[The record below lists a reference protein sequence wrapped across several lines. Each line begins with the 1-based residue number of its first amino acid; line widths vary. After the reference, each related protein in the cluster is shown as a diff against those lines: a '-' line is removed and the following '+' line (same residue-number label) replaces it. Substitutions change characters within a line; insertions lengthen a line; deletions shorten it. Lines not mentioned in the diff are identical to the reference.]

1 MSLDAAKWKRLD
13 EAVAAA
19 LQLPEAQR
27 EAALQQA
34 LGDSPALLRAAQT
47 ALDPRGPEPA
57 LGRFAG
63 SVLAAWDA
71 SLAVDEDARWRGRM
85 LGAWR
90 VVERIGAGG
99 MSTVYRVERADG
111 AFERVAALKLLPLS
125 LQSEELRLRFAQER
139 RIAARLQHPGIAQL
153 LDAGSTDDGSPY
165 LVLEYIE
172 GEPIDLHCDR
182 VGLDLRGRLGLL
194 VEVCEA
200 VQFAHRNLVV
210 HRDLKP
216 ANILVDGSGRVKLL
230 DFGIARLLE
239 DAGAAQQTGPL
250 GARLTPDY
258 AAPEQ
263 FLGQPISAATDVY
276 ALGCLMYRLLSGRV
290 PLALSGRG
298 LAQMLESLQQ
308 APRPALSD
316 LAPRG
321 RRPPGL
327 RARELDADL
336 DAIAAHAVAFDP
348 DQRYTAVAE
357 FAADLRRWLDG
368 LPVQAR
374 RAGRGYRISRFLR
387 RHRLG
392 LGLTA
397 AVFVALGGTAAVA
410 LHQAGEA
417 RQQRDD
423 AQAMAGLLREL
434 MQLADPNAGLG
445 HRIGAH
451 ALLRTALTR
460 IETDSAAQPASRIAV
475 LDTLAPALQ
484 AFELFDEAI
493 SARTLTHA
501 LLLEANGPEHA
512 DTLAALR
519 QLALALRGRSADRAR
534 AERLFLDL
542 RAIRL
547 RQFGAAHPLSAESA
561 WDLGFFYLRYAEPA
575 HPGRAEAEP
584 LLFEAWSRFAETVG
598 EADPRTARVL
608 FDLGLATADRSLRIE
623 RMRQAIKLRERA
635 LGPDDPQLLQHQG
648 DLALVLGEAGL
659 GEAEAESAI
668 ALGRHA
674 AEGYRRLRGDLHPL
688 TITLWNNLA
697 GIYRDHGR
705 YDQALALYRQ
715 LDERVRAVVPE
726 GHLRR
731 AFPQF
736 GIGVCLNR
744 LQRHDEAEAPLRA
757 ALAIVENAGRLA
769 MQAATHRE
777 LGDSL
782 QGQGRE
788 AEARAQFDA
797 ALRILVD
804 QLDRSAEDPGV
815 QSLLERLEEAGR

>member
-1 MSLDAAKWKRLD
+1 MSLDAAAWKRLD
-13 EAVAAA
+13 EAIAAA
-19 LQLPEAQR
+19 LDLPETQR
-27 EAALQQA
+27 AGLLQQA
-34 LGDSPALLRAAQT
+34 LGDSPALLQAARA
-47 ALDPRGPEPA
+47 ALDPHAPEPA
-57 LGRFAG
+57 LGQFAG
-63 SVLAAWDA
+63 GMLAAWDA
-71 SLAVDEDARWRGRM
+71 LLAANEDTRWRGRR

-99 MSTVYRVERADG
+99 MGTVYKVERADG
-111 AFERVAALKLLPLS
+111 AFERTAALKLLPLS
-125 LQSEELRLRFAQER
+125 LQSEELRRRFAQER

-165 LVLEYIE
+165 LVLEYVE

-182 VGLDLRGRLGLL
+182 LRLGLGARL
-194 VEVCEA
+194 RLLADVCAA

-239 DAGAAQQTGPL
+239 DTEAAQQTGPL

-263 FLGQPISAATDVY
+263 FLGQQISAATDVY

-290 PLALSGRG
+290 PLELSGSG
-298 LAQMLESLQQ
+298 LAQMLDTLQQ
-308 APRPALSD
+308 APRPPLSGQAL
-316 LAPRG
+316 RG
-321 RRPPGL
+321 RLPPGL

-336 DAIAAHAVAFDP
+336 DAIAARAVAVDP
-348 DQRYTAVAE
+348 DQRYAAVAE
-357 FAADLRRWLDG
+357 FAADLRRWQDG

-374 RAGRGYRISRFLR
+374 RAGRGYRIGRFLR
-387 RHRLG
+387 RHWLG

-397 AVFVALGGTAAVA
+397 AVILTLGGTAAVA
-410 LHQAGEA
+410 LHQAEQA

-434 MQLADPNAGLG
+434 MQLADPDAGLG

-451 ALLRTALTR
+451 AVLRTALTR

-475 LDTLAPALQ
+475 LDTLAQALQ
-484 AFELFDEAI
+484 AFELFDETI
-493 SARTLTHA
+493 RARALAHA
-501 LLLEANGPEHA
+501 LQREVKGPAHA

-534 AERLFLDL
+534 AEQLFVDL
-542 RAIRL
+542 RATRL
-547 RQFGAAHPLSAESA
+547 QQLGAAHPLSAESA
-561 WDLGFFYLRYAEPA
+561 WDLGFFYLRYADPA
-575 HPGRAEAEP
+575 HPRRAEAEP
-584 LLFEAWSRFAETVG
+584 LLLEAWTRYAQSLG
-598 EADPRTARVL
+598 EDDPRTARVL

-623 RMRQAIKLRERA
+623 RMRRAIALRERA
-635 LGPDDPQLLQHQG
+635 LGPEDPQLLQHQG
-648 DLALVLGEAGL
+648 DLALVLGEAG
-659 GEAEAESAI
+659 EADAAI
-668 ALGRHA
+668 ALGLRA
-674 AEGYRRLRGDLHPL
+674 AEGFRRLRGDLHPL

-697 GIYRDHGR
+697 GIYRDHQR
-705 YDQALALYRQ
+705 YGEALALYRQ

-736 GIGVCLNR
+736 GQGFCLNR
-744 LQRHDEAEAPLRA
+744 LARHAEAEAPLRA
-757 ALAIVENAGRLA
+757 ALAIVEDAGRLA
-769 MQAATHRE
+769 MQAATRRE

-782 QGQGRE
+782 RGQGRE
-788 AEARAQFDA
+788 AEARQEFDA
-797 ALRILVD
+797 ALQILVV
-804 QLDRSAEDPGV
+804 QLSRPDHDPEV
-815 QSLLERLEEAGR
+815 KALQERLPAPAA